1 MSANRPPPDASGDA
15 STAAPEPQGPSWA
28 TVASRHLPAN
38 AGQRGSSHNVQN
50 TSATAAPAKPRIDR
64 GKAFSALH
72 LVDVPETTITRANE
86 TAILPLHIVSN
97 QHDYTNLSYQVPPNA
112 TRSEFIEA
120 FNATPVVITGSNH
133 VHLYP
138 KDNLA
143 IVRFT
148 NEDDH
153 ATFKS
158 ATVTMR
164 GQPLQQRAFKT
175 YNPCISFVTL
185 YGLMEADAK
194 TAAGIINNA
203 MTKYGQILD
212 IVLYKKGTFLSDTA
226 QVVIEMDES
235 MTIDGIIAAEDYIV
249 HAVGKRVSKGCTYC
263 KKEGHV
269 RAECPAR
276 PQTKRDR
283 QQQNNM
289 PHQQSTPDSPQ
300 NEARAK
306 RKKVA
311 VQPAKP
317 TATNIMPMGQ
327 TLTTAPL
334 RNKASNTLSAATRP
348 SNTQPVTPT
357 KSRMQTRAQASAN
370 KQAAPTATTPGPF
383 EFSLPTTDEPPT
395 TEVTPALGPHV
406 VDPSPLSENTPA
418 KGKNTQVKPTRVK
431 PVVQTTKVD
440 TAGDTRVTYES
451 MQVDDDESDDNSAPS
466 LTE

>member
-1 MSANRPPPDASGDA
+1 
-15 STAAPEPQGPSWA
+15 
-28 TVASRHLPAN
+28 
-38 AGQRGSSHNVQN
+38 
-50 TSATAAPAKPRIDR
+50 TAAPAKPRIDR

-72 LVDVPETTITRANE
+72 LVDAPDTSITRENE
-86 TAILPLHIVSN
+86 TAVLPLRIVSN

-112 TRSEFIEA
+112 TRGEFIEA

-148 NEDDH
+148 NVDDH

-175 YNPCISFVTL
+175 YNPRISFVTL

-194 TAAGIINNA
+194 TAASIINNA

-235 MTIDGIIAAEDYIV
+235 TTIDGIIAAEDYIV

-263 KKEGHV
+263 KKEGHI

-283 QQQNNM
+283 QQHNDKPQ
-289 PHQQSTPDSPQ
+289 QQSTPDSPQ
-300 NEARAK
+300 NETRAK

-311 VQPAKP
+311 VQPVMPP
-317 TATNIMPMGQ
+317 TTNILPMGQ
-327 TLTTAPL
+327 TPKTAPP
-334 RNKASNTLSAATRP
+334 RNKASNTLNAATHP
-348 SNTQPVTPT
+348 STTQPDTPT
-357 KSRMQTRAQASAN
+357 KPRMQTRAQASAN
-370 KQAAPTATTPGPF
+370 KQATST
-383 EFSLPTTDEPPT
+383 
-395 TEVTPALGPHV
+395 V
-406 VDPSPLSENTPA
+406 NTP
-418 KGKNTQVKPTRVK
+418 
-431 PVVQTTKVD
+431 
-440 TAGDTRVTYES
+440 
-451 MQVDDDESDDNSAPS
+451 
-466 LTE
+466 